1 MARKKKKSNM
11 YFTLDTQDAVVRYNE
26 RLSRCC
32 NSHPADWYNTKSE
45 ILIKMGY
52 TEDQINSKVK
62 EIKSVNIDDVCNVC
76 LKEAEYD
83 HVRTHSE
90 RNVIYRNEI
99 AAAFEKL
106 AENII
111 HTFKFYYFD
120 IPVED
125 VMAEVVSFLIMN
137 IHKYKPHKGKAFSYF
152 SIVVK
157 NYLIL
162 HNNRNYAKKKIHDSI
177 EVIDF
182 VRNVTTEQKQV
193 HLKEDKAE
201 FINYLIEYWENN
213 LTVVFKRKKDIGVA
227 DSVIY
232 LLKTCDEIENF
243 NKKYLYVLIRELT
256 GSKTQHITRIIN
268 IMKKHNEKLLKQ
280 FNNTG
285 YVDTATTG
293 SFL

>member
-1 MARKKKKSNM
+1 MARKKKKSNI
-11 YFTLDTQDAVVRYNE
+11 YFSMDTQDAILRYNE

-32 NSHPADWYNTKSE
+32 GTLPADWGLSSSE

-52 TEDQINSKVK
+52 TEEQINSKFE
-62 EIKSVNIDDVCNVC
+62 EIKKINIENVC
-76 LKEAEYD
+76 SQCYKEAEYD
-83 HVRTHSE
+83 FVRTHSE
-90 RNVIYRNEI
+90 RNIIYRNEI
-99 AAAFEKL
+99 ATAFDKL

-137 IHKYKPHKGKAFSYF
+137 IHKYKPCKGKAFSYF

-162 HNNRNYAKKKIHDSI
+162 HNNRNYNKKKIHDNI
-177 EVIDF
+177 ETLDF
-182 VRNVTTEQKQV
+182 VRNVTTELKQST
-193 HLKEDKAE
+193 LKEDKKE
-201 FINYLIEYWENN
+201 FINYLIEYWDNN
-213 LTVVFKRKKDIGVA
+213 LTTVFKRKKDISVA

-280 FNNTG
+280 FLNTG

>member
-11 YFTLDTQDAVVRYNE
+11 YFTMETQDAINRYNE

-32 NSHPADWYNTKSE
+32 NHHPADWVISNSE
-45 ILIKMGY
+45 ILAKLGY
-52 TEDQINSKVK
+52 TPDQIAEKSK
-62 EIKSVNIDDVCNVC
+62 EIKAVKVEDVCGEC
-76 LKEAEYD
+76 YSIAEYD
-83 HVRTHSE
+83 FARTHSE
-90 RNVIYRNEI
+90 RNIIYRNEI
-99 AAAFEKL
+99 QFAFDKL

-137 IHKYKPHKGKAFSYF
+137 IHKYKPCKGKAFSYF

-157 NYLIL
+157 NYLRL
-162 HNNRNYAKKKIHDSI
+162 HNNRNYAKKKIHDS
-177 EVIDF
+177 VDTIDF
-182 VRNVTTEQKQV
+182 VRNITTEQKQA

-201 FINYLIEYWENN
+201 FIHYLIEYWENN
-213 LTVVFKRKKDIGVA
+213 LTTVFKRKKDIGVA
-227 DSVIY
+227 DSVVH
-232 LLKTCDEIENF
+232 LLRTCDEIENF
-243 NKKYLYVLIRELT
+243 NKKYLYVLIRELN

-280 FNNTG
+280 FNSTG
-285 YVDTATTG
+285 YVDTACTG